1 MTPAS
6 LLGDDDP
13 AFNPRYTEEQK
24 KFFRENPKEHNKY
37 RKKIIHNINAG
48 FKMVTLTSTVDAL
61 QLTSCNCSSL
71 RGRLRTL
78 KCSNW
83 LAIRWRKS

>member
-1 MTPAS
+1 MAKLPGTQVTSFQRAPTWVVCTMTPAS

-48 FKMVTLTSTVDAL
+48 FKMVTLTPTVDAL
-61 QLTSCNCSSL
+61 QLTS
-71 RGRLRTL
+71 
-78 KCSNW
+78 
-83 LAIRWRKS
+83 